1 MSFKAKNLEYDA
13 NEPAFLRK
21 LRAQHAGNDGR
32 HERPLPRP
40 KRAKNEDED
49 DGPTYVDE
57 SNDTLSKAE
66 YDALVSGGDAKVDS
80 LKGGREGGEE
90 SEEAPKAAS
99 DANGKGERNEGE
111 EGPVASKQR
120 VTEVGGVRKKRKAVK
135 IIGQGDDEQEKGAL
149 DAEKVTK
156 RPKKK
161 TKAINLSFG
170 DEGEP

>member
-21 LRAQHAGNDGR
+21 LRAQHAGNDDR
-32 HERPLPRP
+32 HERPLARP
-40 KRAKNEDED
+40 KKAKNEYED

-66 YDALVSGGDAKVDS
+66 YDALISGRDAKADS
-80 LKGGREGGEE
+80 LKGGKDGGEE

-99 DANGKGERNEGE
+99 HADGKGERNGGE
-111 EGPVASKQR
+111 EGPAASKQR
-120 VTEVGGVRKKRKAVK
+120 VTEVGAVRKKRKAVK
-135 IIGQGDDEQEKGAL
+135 IIGQSDDEQVKGAL
-149 DAEKVTK
+149 DAEKVMK
-156 RPKKK
+156 KPKKK

-170 DEGEP
+170 DEEEP